1 MSSLYAT
8 LKLPNMKGGEPKEST
23 AIVNRRNNNNKVNKG
38 CKIYAKESCR
48 TNSNLEQRPES
59 R

>member
-1 MSSLYAT
+1 
-8 LKLPNMKGGEPKEST
+8 MKGGEPKEST

-48 TNSNLEQRPES
+48 TNSNMEQRP
-59 R
+59 